1 MSFYGI
7 IIGLKIMNFK
17 KCKIMKM
24 TRIKIKNLFFGV
36 MVFGGTALMN
46 AQTTQTDN
54 TSSPVATNQSAT
66 NPTIE
71 NLKKLIEA
79 NPKDT
84 ESLAKLATAYQEAS
98 DFKNSVE
105 TWKKISVL
113 LPDWSPSY
121 YSQAYGY
128 QSAKDDAN
136 AKIAYEKYIATVKP
150 EEVEQSKKNLAYAYF
165 YIAFAEKET
174 DPNKAKEHIAK
185 SLQYDPT
192 NQDAVKLSTTLN
204 S

>member
-1 MSFYGI
+1 MS
-7 IIGLKIMNFK
+7 KINS
-17 KCKIMKM
+17 
-24 TRIKIKNLFFGV
+24 RNLFLGLILAGSV
-36 MVFGGTALMN
+36 SLVN
-46 AQTTQTDN
+46 AQTTQPE
-54 TSSPVATNQSAT
+54 TSAATSQTT

-71 NLKKLIEA
+71 GLKKQIAA

-84 ESLAKLATAYQEAS
+84 ESLAKLAGAYQEAS
-98 DFKNSVE
+98 DWPNAID

-113 LPDWSPSY
+113 LPDWAPSY
-121 YSQAYGY
+121 YSQAYAY

-150 EEVEQSKKNLAYAYF
+150 EEVEQNKKNLAYAYF
-165 YIAFAEKET
+165 YLAFTEQQT

-185 SLQYDPT
+185 SIQYDPT
-192 NQDAVKLSTTLN
+192 NEDAVKLSKTLN

>member
-1 MSFYGI
+1 
-7 IIGLKIMNFK
+7 
-17 KCKIMKM
+17 MKM
-24 TRIKIKNLFFGV
+24 SKINSLFLGLILAGSV
-36 MVFGGTALMN
+36 SLVN
-46 AQTTQTDN
+46 AQTTQPETTAT
-54 TSSPVATNQSAT
+54 TSKSA

-71 NLKKLIEA
+71 GLKKQVEA

-84 ESLAKLATAYQEAS
+84 ESLAKLAAAYQDAS
-98 DFKNSVE
+98 DWTNAID

-113 LPDWSPSY
+113 LPDWAPSY
-121 YSQAYGY
+121 YSQAYAY

-150 EEVEQSKKNLAYAYF
+150 EEVEQNKKNLAYAYF
-165 YIAFAEKET
+165 YLAFSEQKT

-185 SLQYDPT
+185 SIQYDPT
-192 NQDAVKLSTTLN
+192 NEDALKLSKTLN

>member
-1 MSFYGI
+1 MSKINSLFL
-7 IIGLKIMNFK
+7 GLI
-17 KCKIMKM
+17 
-24 TRIKIKNLFFGV
+24 LAGSV
-36 MVFGGTALMN
+36 SLVN
-46 AQTTQTDN
+46 AQTTQPETTAT
-54 TSSPVATNQSAT
+54 TSQPA

-71 NLKKLIEA
+71 GLKKQVEA

-84 ESLAKLATAYQEAS
+84 ESLAKLAAAYQDAS
-98 DFKNSVE
+98 DWTNAID

-113 LPDWSPSY
+113 LPDWAPSY
-121 YSQAYGY
+121 YSQAYAY

-150 EEVEQSKKNLAYAYF
+150 EEVEQNKKNLAYAYF
-165 YIAFAEKET
+165 YLAFSEQKT

-185 SLQYDPT
+185 SIQYDPT
-192 NQDAVKLSTTLN
+192 NEDALKLSKTLN

>member
-1 MSFYGI
+1 
-7 IIGLKIMNFK
+7 
-17 KCKIMKM
+17 MKM
-24 TRIKIKNLFFGV
+24 TKMKIKNLFLGLIV
-36 MVFGGTALMN
+36 VGSAGLMN
-46 AQTTQTDN
+46 AQTTQTEN
-54 TSSPVATNQSAT
+54 TSNPAVTSQAATSPA
-66 NPTIE
+66 IE
-71 NLKKLIEA
+71 SLKKQIEA

-113 LPDWSPSY
+113 LPDWSPAY

-136 AKIAYEKYIATVKP
+136 AKLAYEKYIATVKP
-150 EEVEQSKKNLAYAYF
+150 EELEANKKNLAYAYF
-165 YIAFAEKET
+165 YIAFSEQKS
-174 DPNKAKEHIAK
+174 DPTKAKEHIAK

-192 NQDAVKLSTTLN
+192 NQDAVKLSTSLN

>member
-1 MSFYGI
+1 MSKINSLFL
-7 IIGLKIMNFK
+7 GLI
-17 KCKIMKM
+17 
-24 TRIKIKNLFFGV
+24 LAGSV
-36 MVFGGTALMN
+36 SLVN
-46 AQTTQTDN
+46 AQTTQPETTAT
-54 TSSPVATNQSAT
+54 TSQSA

-71 NLKKLIEA
+71 GLKKQVEA

-84 ESLAKLATAYQEAS
+84 ESLAKLAAAYQDAS
-98 DFKNSVE
+98 DWTNAID

-113 LPDWSPSY
+113 LPDWAPSY
-121 YSQAYGY
+121 YSQAYAY

-150 EEVEQSKKNLAYAYF
+150 EEVEQNKKNLAYAYF
-165 YIAFAEKET
+165 YLAFSEQKT

-185 SLQYDPT
+185 SIQYDPT
-192 NQDAVKLSTTLN
+192 NEDALKLSKTLN